1 MIYVPCYPCSAWVGR
16 GVVISLP
23 TLLLTLACLCFLIPD
38 SPCYS
43 VFLFEAREMINHKI
57 KKEEYIGIDIFSG
70 AGGLSLGAEMAG
82 IDVQY
87 GIEIDKYAAS
97 SFTYNHKN
105 ARVLTGDITKINTSD
120 LNLKG
125 NVFVIMGGPPCQGFS
140 MSNTMS
146 RNMNNEK
153 NFLYLEFVRFV
164 RELKPK
170 WFVLENVWGLT
181 KMNDGQTLEMI
192 KESFYALGYTVKANI
207 LWANDYGVP
216 QKRYRCFIVGNNEDI
231 NFDFPVPQNTNV
243 TVHDAISDLPPLT
256 NGQMLDSAP
265 YSIPYK
271 DSSEYAKL
279 MRGKS
284 KLSRQNYVS
293 LNNDLVIQRYAYIPQ
308 GGNWRDIP
316 DELMKNYADKSR
328 CHSGIYKRLR
338 DDAPSV
344 VISNYRKSML
354 IHPTQDR
361 GLSVREAAR
370 LQSFPDNFIFQGP
383 HMSIQQQIGNAV
395 PPLLSKAVF
404 NQILSYYE

>member
-1 MIYVPCYPCSAWVGR
+1 
-16 GVVISLP
+16 
-23 TLLLTLACLCFLIPD
+23 
-38 SPCYS
+38 
-43 VFLFEAREMINHKI
+43 
-57 KKEEYIGIDIFSG
+57 
-70 AGGLSLGAEMAG
+70 
-82 IDVQY
+82 
-87 GIEIDKYAAS
+87 
-97 SFTYNHKN
+97 
-105 ARVLTGDITKINTSD
+105 
-120 LNLKG
+120 
-125 NVFVIMGGPPCQGFS
+125 
-140 MSNTMS
+140 
-146 RNMNNEK
+146 MNNEK